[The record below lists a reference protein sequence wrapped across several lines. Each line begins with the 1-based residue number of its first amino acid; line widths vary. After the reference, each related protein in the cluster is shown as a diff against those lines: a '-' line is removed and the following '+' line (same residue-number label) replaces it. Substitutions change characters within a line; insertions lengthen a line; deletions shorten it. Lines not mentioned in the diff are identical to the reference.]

1 MTVIP
6 QFSPCVFTQL
16 KDLSKHWAIFLAMY
30 IQFSSFNAL
39 FLDCLKT
46 HSVKYQ
52 VYVKCWLFLNSL
64 VPHKHPECKRG
75 QLSSSRRAGKQVK
88 VNDWQEAL
96 PTVLTGFQETFS
108 WQVEGFKI
116 LPDKH
121 AHSRDCYSFGMMV
134 ESLIPLLNGYG
145 KERWPW
151 ISHFIFSGL
160 TCMYII
166 ICLHCCF
173 QCHRSLLPAWQKHC
187 RQACWTLTPCRGR
200 HSVPCSPMTFS
211 GLCGQVWFV
220 VIIKYSEW
228 FFFKQT
234 FFFCEQEWLSGS
246 DEFSEQ
252 SHPKDRRREEWIL

>member
-1 MTVIP
+1 
-6 QFSPCVFTQL
+6 
-16 KDLSKHWAIFLAMY
+16 MY

-46 HSVKYQ
+46 RSVKYQ
-52 VYVKCWLFLNSL
+52 VYVKFWLFLNSL

-75 QLSSSRRAGKQVK
+75 QLYSSRRAGKQVK

-151 ISHFIFSGL
+151 ISHFIFFRFNLHVHYHMLALLFSVSQELAASLTKTLQAGLLNSDPMSRPPLSSLLTNDFFRFVWSGL
-160 TCMYII
+160 
-166 ICLHCCF
+166 ICSYH
-173 QCHRSLLPAWQKHC
+173 
-187 RQACWTLTPCRGR
+187 
-200 HSVPCSPMTFS
+200 
-211 GLCGQVWFV
+211 
-220 VIIKYSEW
+220 
-228 FFFKQT
+228 
-234 FFFCEQEWLSGS
+234 
-246 DEFSEQ
+246 
-252 SHPKDRRREEWIL
+252 